1 LVSGV
6 ASVEMRLRC
15 LALAVL
21 GTAASALV
29 LALPATAKEGV
40 RAQLMTRIPLDA
52 PAGTRLEVRWRLFSV
67 GDRDQREPFGA
78 NGVFVRLLSRSGAD
92 PEEGLAPD
100 GAYATGEYEA
110 LVTVPEGGIGDV
122 VIGLM
127 GWSSGAGGTHRGDLI
142 FPIANDPVAGRPA
155 RASSQASD
163 GPQRDSRTWLIEL
176 LVAAGAVLTLLVA
189 GLVLHRRRTA
199 ATSYR
204 EPRASAF

>member
-1 LVSGV
+1 
-6 ASVEMRLRC
+6 
-15 LALAVL
+15 
-21 GTAASALV
+21 
-29 LALPATAKEGV
+29 
-40 RAQLMTRIPLDA
+40 MTRIPLDA

-127 GWSSGAGGTHRGDLI
+127 GWRSGAGGTHRGDLI

-155 RASSQASD
+155 RASEGPD
-163 GPQRDSRTWLIEL
+163 GGSMTWLLAL
-176 LVAAGAVLTLLVA
+176 LLSAGAALTLLAA